1 MKKNLLIVAITALC
15 LSKTLA
21 QEEGYNKNSVRPIH
35 VSDQMY
41 RKTITRSLDLREK
54 QNTPLFSLNKEV
66 SRLLIDGVLKGAL
79 QPYENDSL
87 NNRLTVDDFNKKL
100 ETPASANIP
109 EDTVELY
116 LTYGE
121 DWRNIVAAMKAE
133 KYMPRDLY
141 QLEIKEEIT
150 FDKQRSRLYYEIQS
164 ITLYIPSDNPKN
176 IKMIQLPV
184 ASFSY
189 KEVVENLLKD
199 NPKAIW
205 YNSQND
211 REHKNL
217 ADAFDLRLFSSY
229 ITKVSNPND
238 AYLTDIY
245 QDQKK
250 GIMAASWTAQEVLEY
265 EHNLWEF

>member
-1 MKKNLLIVAITALC
+1 MKKNLLIIAITALC
-15 LSKTLA
+15 LSKTFA
-21 QEEGYNKNSVRPIH
+21 QEEGFNKNSVRPIH

-41 RKTITRSLDLREK
+41 RKGVTRALDLREK
-54 QNTPLFSLNKEV
+54 QNKPLFSLNKEI
-66 SRLLIDGVLKGAL
+66 SALLIDAVLKGAL
-79 QPYENDSL
+79 HPYANDSL
-87 NNRLTVDDFNKKL
+87 NSKLTLDEFNEKL
-100 ETPASANIP
+100 KAPAAADIP
-109 EDTVELY
+109 EDTVELI

-121 DWRNIVAAMKAE
+121 DWRTIVAGLKDE
-133 KYMPRDLY
+133 KYLPRDLY
-141 QLEIKEEIT
+141 QLEIKEDVI
-150 FDKQRSRLYYEIQS
+150 FDNERSRLYYEIQS
-164 ITLYIPSDNPKN
+164 ITLFVPSDNPKN
-176 IKMIQLPV
+176 IKMIQLPI

-189 KEVVENLLKD
+189 KELVENVLKD

-205 YNSQND
+205 YNVQND
-211 REHKNL
+211 REHKNM

-250 GIMAASWTAQEVLEY
+250 GIMAASWAAQELLEY